1 MLFFYEKVKLNR
13 SRGNP
18 TFQQRCEA
26 NLAGIDDKVKR
37 IIKDTVKS
45 QSIKTE
51 ALSFDI
57 SNLTNTNDFSAFGN
71 LNNDNRVI
79 FLPPPPNQFPSKR
92 MRQQQ
97 ENAIDLRSP
106 TESNRKKK
114 SHFKGQFQNFKPINQ
129 NLQPNNQS
137 FQPNNPAQ
145 LQQFSPDMASRSQ
158 GVLISL
164 KYF

>member
-1 MLFFYEKVKLNR
+1 M
-13 SRGNP
+13 
-18 TFQQRCEA
+18 
-26 NLAGIDDKVKR
+26 
-37 IIKDTVKS
+37 KS
-45 QSIKTE
+45 QSIKKE

-57 SNLTNTNDFSAFGN
+57 SNLTNTNDFSGIGN
-71 LNNDNRVI
+71 LNSVNSVN
-79 FLPPPPNQFPSKR
+79 FLPPTPNKNQFPSKR
-92 MRQQQ
+92 MRQQ

-145 LQQFSPDMASRSQ
+145 LQQFSPDMASRFQ